1 LTHDIHKT
9 AQRAFDSITSAVEQ
23 SYTTDV
29 QPRDDNNKRGVAL
42 QRMAEILRP
51 VSIVVTFSLGLPIWT
66 GVATVQ

>member
-1 LTHDIHKT
+1 MTHDIHKT

-23 SYTTDV
+23 GYTTDV

-51 VSIVVTFSLGLPIWT
+51 VSSVVTFSLGLPIWT
-66 GVATVQ
+66 GVATAQ